1 MIAAAQG
8 RLDDASGGHAGRG
21 GLASAERVVFRPL
34 ALSRDRIRAL
44 ALPAAMVAGLVGVVL
59 WDHRGDHPDLVNGKT
74 LFVQKC
80 GACHTLAHAN
90 TKGIQGPNLDAAFV
104 AARQQGFQKTGIE
117 GVVHDQISHV
127 LRGSIM
133 PENLVTGDNARDVA
147 AYVAL
152 VAGAPGKDSGALA
165 AAGLPKTTNRTAV
178 EQNGQLNIP
187 ADPSGALAFTYSKA
201 TATAGS
207 VTLVMPN
214 KSSIS
219 HDISIKGNGVER
231 ATGRWW
237 VRAARRRSPPTS
249 SRAPTS
255 STAPCPATRRAG

>member
-1 MIAAAQG
+1 M
-8 RLDDASGGHAGRG
+8 
-21 GLASAERVVFRPL
+21 
-34 ALSRDRIRAL
+34 
-44 ALPAAMVAGLVGVVL
+44 
-59 WDHRGDHPDLVNGKT
+59 NGKT

-104 AARQQGFQKTGIE
+104 AARQQGFQKSGIE

-133 PENLVTGDNARDVA
+133 PKDLVTGANARDVA
-147 AYVAL
+147 AYVAF

-165 AAGLPKTTNRTAV
+165 AAGLPKTSNRTAV

-187 ADPSGALAFTYSKA
+187 ADPSGALAFTYGKA
-201 TATAGS
+201 TATPGS

-219 HDISIKGNGVER
+219 HDISIKGNGVNDN
-231 ATGRWW
+231 GP
-237 VRAARRRSPPTS
+237 VVPQGGTS
-249 SRAPTS
+249 KV
-255 STAPCPATRRAG
+255 TANLQPGTYEFYCPVPGHEEGGMKGTLTVK